1 MECENSR
8 FILFSGVIYCII
20 CNERPIFMED
30 NGLRFKRKISIDHW
44 QTNRSAISDEK
55 GKSKILKK
63 M

>member
-1 MECENSR
+1 MKE
-8 FILFSGVIYCII
+8 
-20 CNERPIFMED
+20 
-30 NGLRFKRKISIDHW
+30 NGLRFKCKISIDHW

>member
-1 MECENSR
+1 VLSTASFATNAA
-8 FILFSGVIYCII
+8 
-20 CNERPIFMED
+20 IFMED
-30 NGLRFKRKISIDHW
+30 NGLRLKRKISIDHW